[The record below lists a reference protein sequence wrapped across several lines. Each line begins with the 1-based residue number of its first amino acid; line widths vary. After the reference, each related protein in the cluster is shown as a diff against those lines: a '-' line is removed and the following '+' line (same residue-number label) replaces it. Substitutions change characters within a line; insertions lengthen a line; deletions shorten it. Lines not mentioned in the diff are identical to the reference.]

1 MHFYTHNIGE
11 FAALTRMM
19 TLDEIGLTMVLI
31 DEYVRTEKPI
41 TSETVAMYADSL
53 ATRERS
59 DSESLASRYEKLFA
73 ETDEGWV
80 CPVIEEQ
87 LKKYAARAE
96 VNRANAR
103 KPRKKQEVLGPRATE
118 QEPQRIAS
126 ESLATNNQEPR
137 TNKEEKKEKEK
148 RPARFVPEEIASG
161 SIDRQLYDDVLRTRG
176 KAPMTA
182 TAWNGIKREAAKAGM
197 ALDAVLRLMVERGW
211 RGFRADWRGV
221 KDHDGADGS
230 GSTREKDLAA
240 MTDEDFERISEE
252 EWTKGLVKYANG
264 TYRFA

>member
-59 DSESLASRYEKLFA
+59 DSESLASRYEKRVLRRVFA

-103 KPRKKQEVLGPRATE
+103 KPRKKQEVLGPRAT
-118 QEPQRIAS
+118 A
-126 ESLATNNQEPR
+126 
-137 TNKEEKKEKEK
+137 
-148 RPARFVPEEIASG
+148 RPLRARRDRLRQHRPPAVRRRAADSRQG
-161 SIDRQLYDDVLRTRG
+161 SHDGYG
-176 KAPMTA
+176 
-182 TAWNGIKREAAKAGM
+182 
-197 ALDAVLRLMVERGW
+197 VERDQ
-211 RGFRADWRGV
+211 A
-221 KDHDGADGS
+221 
-230 GSTREKDLAA
+230 
-240 MTDEDFERISEE
+240 
-252 EWTKGLVKYANG
+252 
-264 TYRFA
+264 